1 LLRKFP
7 GKVLMTELDDQ
18 PIRAK
23 SPSRLI
29 HDKALERWHS
39 EIQTSSPVPKKYPS
53 LMVQTLAEVAHTS
66 RYRMYRWLDDPDAY
80 PLHWDELCK
89 IAEELGGSLKVM
101 FSVKCS

>member
-1 LLRKFP
+1 MA
-7 GKVLMTELDDQ
+7 MTELDDQ

-39 EIQTSSPVPKKYPS
+39 EINTASPVHKKYPS
-53 LMVQTLAEVAHTS
+53 LMVQTLMAASHVSHH
-66 RYRMYRWLDDPDAY
+66 RMYKWLADPDAH